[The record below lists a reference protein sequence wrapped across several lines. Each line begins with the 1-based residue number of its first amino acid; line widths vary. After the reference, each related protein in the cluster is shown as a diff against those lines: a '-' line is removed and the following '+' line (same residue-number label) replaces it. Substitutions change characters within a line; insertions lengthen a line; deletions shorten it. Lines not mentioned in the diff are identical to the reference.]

1 LSIFISKIYLAKKQE
16 NEYIVGIIFRKF
28 VLMANKS
35 EANHF
40 MKLFFKK
47 NLNFIFG
54 WSFFFSYIL
63 ILLILPLLALFIK
76 SSEAFQSNFMQLAF
90 NPIALSS
97 YWITFSIASVVALIN
112 MIFGFLLAWVL
123 IRYDFPGKKF
133 LDAAVDLPFAL
144 PTSVAGLT
152 LTTIYSQNSYLGSF
166 LEKFGIEVVFTRL
179 GIAVA
184 MLFVSFPFV
193 VRSVQPVLQEIE
205 PELEE
210 AAMSLGAS
218 PFLIFWKILMPA
230 IIPALITGVALAFS
244 RAIGEFGSVV
254 IIASNIPLKDLI
266 SPVLIFQSL
275 EQYDTLGATV
285 VGTVML
291 LLSLILLLTINYI
304 QSITVI
310 KK

>member
-1 LSIFISKIYLAKKQE
+1 MRIFLK
-16 NEYIVGIIFRKF
+16 R
-28 VLMANKS
+28 
-35 EANHF
+35 
-40 MKLFFKK
+40 
-47 NLNFIFG
+47 NLNFFFG
-54 WSFFFSYIL
+54 WSFFFSYLL
-63 ILLILPLLALFIK
+63 ILLIFPLCALFIK
-76 SSEAFQSNFMQLAF
+76 STEAFNDNFFERAF

-97 YWITFSIASVVALIN
+97 YWVTFSIAGIVAFIN
-112 MIFGFLLAWVL
+112 IVFGFLLAWVL
-123 IRYDFPGKKF
+123 IRYDFPGKKI

-152 LTTIYSQNSYLGSF
+152 LTTIYSQNSIIGQF
-166 LEKFGIEVVFTRL
+166 LQPFGIEIVFTRL
-179 GIAVA
+179 GIAFA
-184 MLFVSFPFV
+184 ILFVSFPFV

-218 PFLIFWKILMPA
+218 PFLIFWKIL
-230 IIPALITGVALAFS
+230 IPAVTPSLITGVALAFS

-285 VGTVML
+285 IGTVL
-291 LLSLILLLTINYI
+291 LVLSLILLLTINYF
-304 QSITVI
+304 QSLTLI

>member
-1 LSIFISKIYLAKKQE
+1 MNFFFSKQ
-16 NEYIVGIIFRKF
+16 G
-28 VLMANKS
+28 
-35 EANHF
+35 
-40 MKLFFKK
+40 K
-47 NLNFIFG
+47 NFAG
-54 WSFFFSYIL
+54 WGFFFSYL
-63 ILLILPLLALFIK
+63 FILLILPLVGLLIK
-76 SSEAFQSNFMQLAF
+76 STEAFQDNFLEKAF

-97 YWITFSIASVVALIN
+97 YWVTFSIAGIVAFIN
-112 MIFGFLLAWVL
+112 MIFGFLLAWIL
-123 IRYDFPGKKF
+123 IRYDFPGKKL

-152 LTTIYSQNSYLGSF
+152 LTTIYSQNSLIGNSLENLG
-166 LEKFGIEVVFTRL
+166 IQVVFTRL

-193 VRSVQPVLQEIE
+193 VRSVQPILQEIE

-218 PFLIFWKILMPA
+218 QFLIFQKILIPA
-230 IIPALITGVALAFS
+230 ITPSLITGVALAFS

-291 LLSLILLLTINYI
+291 ILSLVLLLIINFI
-304 QSITVI
+304 QSFTVI

>member
-1 LSIFISKIYLAKKQE
+1 
-16 NEYIVGIIFRKF
+16 
-28 VLMANKS
+28 
-35 EANHF
+35 
-40 MKLFFKK
+40 MKNFFKK

-63 ILLILPLLALFIK
+63 ILLVLPLFALFIK
-76 SSEAFQSNFMQLAF
+76 SSDAFYDDFFERAF

-97 YWITFSIASVVALIN
+97 YWVTFSIAGIVAFIN

-123 IRYDFPGKKF
+123 IRYDFPGKKL

-152 LTTIYSQNSYLGSF
+152 LTTIYSQNSFIGNF
-166 LEKFGIEVVFTRL
+166 LQQFGIEVVFTRL
-179 GIAVA
+179 GIAIA
-184 MLFVSFPFV
+184 MIFVSFPFV

-218 PFLIFWKILMPA
+218 PFLIFSKIL
-230 IIPALITGVALAFS
+230 IPAVTPSLITGVALAFS

-291 LLSLILLLTINYI
+291 ILSLILLLTINYL
-304 QSITVI
+304 QSLTII

>member
-1 LSIFISKIYLAKKQE
+1 M
-16 NEYIVGIIFRKF
+16 N
-28 VLMANKS
+28 N
-35 EANHF
+35 
-40 MKLFFKK
+40 FFKK
-47 NLNFIFG
+47 NLNSIFG
-54 WSFFFSYIL
+54 WSFFFSYTL
-63 ILLILPLLALFIK
+63 ILLILPLFALFIK
-76 SSEAFQSNFMQLAF
+76 STEAINDNLLERAF
-90 NPIALSS
+90 NPIAVSS
-97 YWITFSIASVVALIN
+97 YWVTFSIAGIVAFIN

-123 IRYDFPGKKF
+123 IRYDFPGKKL

-152 LTTIYSQNSYLGSF
+152 LTTIYSQNSFLGKF
-166 LEKFGIEVVFTRL
+166 LEQFGIEVVFTRL
-179 GIAVA
+179 GIAIA
-184 MLFVSFPFV
+184 MIFVSFPFV

-218 PFLIFWKILMPA
+218 PFLIFQKIL
-230 IIPALITGVALAFS
+230 IPAVTPSLITGVALAFS

-304 QSITVI
+304 QSITLI